1 MSDSFVHLHV
11 HTEYSMLDGAARLKE
26 LFAEANRLE
35 MPALAMTDHGNLFG
49 AYDFFKQATGAGV
62 KPIIGLEAY
71 LTPGTDRRDRTR
83 VRWADGGENDVSG
96 GGAYTHMTM
105 LAADAD
111 GLRNLFRLG
120 SRASLEGYF
129 YKPRA
134 DRELLNEYGKGII
147 ATTGCPSGEVQTWL
161 RIGDFEKACAS
172 AAEFRDIFGADNFYL
187 ELMDHGLGIETR
199 VRDDLI
205 RLGKRLNLKPVA
217 TNDLHYTHER
227 DADAHEVL
235 LCVQSGSTMADP
247 KRFKFDARDFYLK
260 SAADMRKLWDAE
272 VPGACDNT
280 LEIAEKIGDY
290 SALFASRDL
299 MPQFPVPAGETEESF
314 LRAEVLRGL
323 ERRFPGGVPDGHRR
337 QAEYEL
343 DVILKMGFPGYF
355 LVTADLVHY
364 AKREGIRVGPGRGS
378 AAGALIAY
386 ALGITELDPIPHGLL
401 FERFLNPDRVS
412 MPDIDMDFDERRR
425 GDMIRYATERYGE
438 ERVAQIIT
446 YGTIKAKAAIKD
458 AARVLGYPFAMG
470 DRITKAMPPPVMGKD
485 IPLTGIFDPKHP
497 RYPEAVEF
505 RALYESDGEV
515 RKIVDTAKGLEGLK
529 RQWGVHAAGV
539 ILSRDPLV
547 DVLPIQKREQDGAII
562 TQWDMGACES
572 IGLLKMDFLGLR
584 NLTVMDDC
592 LAGIADNQN
601 LNLVLEDLPLD
612 DKRAYELLA
621 RGDTLGVFQLDGGPM
636 RSLLRSMVP
645 DNFEDISAVLAL
657 YRPGP
662 MGANAHNEYADRK
675 NNRKPVVPIHPELA
689 EPLADILGDTY
700 GLIVY
705 QEQVMAIAQQLAGYT
720 LGAADL
726 LRRAMGKKK
735 KEILDKE
742 YVPFSQGM
750 RDNGYSDEAIKTLW
764 DILVPFSDYAF
775 NKAHTAGYGL
785 VSYWTAYLKANYPAE
800 YMAALLTSVGDD
812 KDKAAVYLAECRR
825 MKIKVLPPDVNASG
839 ARFTAVGADIR
850 FGLAAVRNVGTNVVD
865 AIARCRKDKGAYTD
879 FYDFLRKVD
888 AVACNKR
895 TVESLIKAG
904 AFDSLGHTRR
914 GLLTVHAD
922 AIDSFMDLKRNE
934 AVGQYDLFGDA
945 FGAADPAGGGAG
957 PMVVTPP
964 IPDGEWDKTDL
975 LTFEREMLG
984 LYVSDHPLFGVE
996 HVLANAADMSIA
1008 ALAEDGAVADGTVVN
1023 LAGILSGVQR
1033 RITKQGRAWASAT
1046 LEDLGGAV
1054 EVLFFPNTY
1063 ELVGQYIAEDAIVVV
1078 KGRVDRRDDQPRL
1091 MAMDL
1096 SVPEITAADEIKP
1109 IVIALSPARC
1119 TPPLVDSLRDVL
1131 TSHPGSAEVH
1141 VKLVNGGR
1149 ATLLRLGPHRV
1160 APTTA
1165 LMADLKALLG
1175 PTAVAG

>member
-505 RALYESDGEV
+505 RGLYESDGEV

-592 LAGIADNQN
+592 LAGIAENQN

-1008 ALAEDGAVADGTVVN
+1008 ALSEDGAVADGTVVN

-1096 SVPEITAADEIKP
+1096 SVPEITSADEIKP